1 MIVKI
6 IEPSPC
12 GTVTPTYEA
21 MFEERAVPVRSVQ
34 LSSLWTAVMS
44 NWRRPAIIAWRSEM
58 RTPGAQFDDRRP
70 RQTQNV

>member
-1 MIVKI
+1 MKI

-44 NWRRPAIIAWRSEM
+44 NWRERQGPPMPSAAPADAQPSSR
-58 RTPGAQFDDRRP
+58 GAAK
-70 RQTQNV
+70 